1 MARFSLYF
9 IPVYGIINTW
19 KRAIFNAG
27 GIKNGNY
34 HKARK
39 YIPNPYI
46 MRVHCGREAGRKS
59 HDLQATGG
67 HE

>member
-1 MARFSLYF
+1 MARFSLCF
-9 IPVYGIINTW
+9 MPVCGIINTW

-39 YIPNPYI
+39 YI
-46 MRVHCGREAGRKS
+46 
-59 HDLQATGG
+59 
-67 HE
+67 